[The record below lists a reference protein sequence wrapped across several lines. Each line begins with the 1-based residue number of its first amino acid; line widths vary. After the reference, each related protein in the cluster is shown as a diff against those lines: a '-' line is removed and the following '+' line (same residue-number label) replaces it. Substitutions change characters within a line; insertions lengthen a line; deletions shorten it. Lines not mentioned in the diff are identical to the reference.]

1 MSITIWILLALAATG
16 GLWFVFKHRNKRESD
31 RQAHAEKK
39 ASSARKDAQAI
50 QRSLDGRR

>member
-1 MSITIWILLALAATG
+1 MSITTWVLLALAATG
-16 GLWFVFKHRNKRESD
+16 GLCFIFKHRNKRESD

-39 ASSARKDAQAI
+39 TTSARKDAQAI